1 MRLLVQTKAAY
12 AMHTVPPEAVR
23 KMQQWLITT
32 KGTELRKA
40 TSLKKALNA
49 AAHVAKIVSTTL
61 LVAENASTHHKRGRE
76 FVLRSSYSSFTILHG
91 SSHPTQSK
99 PPIIMPNTNAVDD
112 LLSWVQTRTGLNRD
126 EFLLSAAK
134 CKAPPARPSG
144 AHDSN
149 DDISFQPSDHSTQLQ
164 TWIQELWN
172 GEADRAGEFDLHLT
186 WSTCQ
191 QS

>member
-1 MRLLVQTKAAY
+1 
-12 AMHTVPPEAVR
+12 
-23 KMQQWLITT
+23 
-32 KGTELRKA
+32 
-40 TSLKKALNA
+40 
-49 AAHVAKIVSTTL
+49 
-61 LVAENASTHHKRGRE
+61 
-76 FVLRSSYSSFTILHG
+76 
-91 SSHPTQSK
+91 
-99 PPIIMPNTNAVDD
+99 MPNTNTVDD

-186 WSTCQ
+186 LNHEMTRTGRPIMTVVFEHQNVTLKASRTLLFLACDPPLNEIKRLLAISTQ
-191 QS
+191 RRSGYKVDVDNIY